1 MVGVSLLPNFIG
13 MSKILYGTVAGISG
27 WIFLMLAFQLLRQP
41 SDNHA
46 IRLFKYSIAYLFI
59 LFLAL
64 ICDKAI
70 LG

>member
-1 MVGVSLLPNFIG
+1 MVGVSFLPNIIG
-13 MSKILYGTVAGISG
+13 MSKILYGSVAGISG
-27 WIFLMLAFQLLRQP
+27 TIFLLLASQLLRQP
-41 SDNHA
+41 DDSRA
-46 IRLFKYSIAYLFI
+46 MRLFKYSIAYLFI